1 LIGEN
6 RELDG
11 EEKLEDRMKYAVI
24 NAGGKQ
30 YVAREGEALE
40 VDRLPLEIG
49 DAVQWKEVLLLV
61 DDSKVSV
68 GTPFV
73 TGANVKGKVVDQI
86 KGPKILVFKYIPK
99 ERYRKRRGHRQ
110 RYTRVLVDKIS
121 ITRPRKKATEEETTE
136 KAATKKTTSS
146 RTKKSSKSKDQE

>member
-1 LIGEN
+1 
-6 RELDG
+6 LDG
-11 EEKLEDRMKYAVI
+11 EEKMEDRMKYAVI

-30 YVAREGEALE
+30 YIAREGETIE
-40 VDRLPLEIG
+40 VDRLPLGIG

-61 DDSKVSV
+61 DNSKVSV
-68 GTPFV
+68 GTPYV

-121 ITRPRKKATEEETTE
+121 QTRPRKKSTEDASPDKGSE
-136 KAATKKTTSS
+136 KKKTSS
-146 RTKKSSKSKDQE
+146 RAKKSSKSKAQKAGGG